1 MNRLPQ
7 PSGPRRE
14 RDPASPAEPTHEK
27 TRERPVSGWVGLV
40 MALALLG
47 FGVLVLVRG
56 GGPLGIPLVGLGAF
70 LLKGLFTLE
79 PNQGAVLIFFG
90 EYAGT
95 VRKDGFFWVNPLY
108 VRRKISLRV
117 RNFTTPTMKVNDLRG
132 NPIEIGAVVSWRVS
146 DTAQATF
153 DVDDYEQYTHI
164 QSEMA
169 VREVAGSHPYE
180 AVDGSELSLRGNF
193 AEVSRLLTQTLRH
206 HVDVAGVEV
215 DDARIT
221 HLAYAPEIATAMLRR
236 QQAEAVVQA
245 RERMVEGAI
254 GMIEGALSRM
264 QIDKI
269 GELDAAQ
276 RANLVINMMTVLLSE
291 SAAQPVIQL
300 NEARREA

>member
-1 MNRLPQ
+1 MNRVP
-7 PSGPRRE
+7 G
-14 RDPASPAEPTHEK
+14 DPKADPNVPAETPER
-27 TRERPVSGWVGLV
+27 TRENPLSGWLGLV
-40 MALALLG
+40 LGVALVIVGVLG
-47 FGVLVLVRG
+47 FLRGLVPAVALVALGVFV
-56 GGPLGIPLVGLGAF
+56 
-70 LLKGLFTLE
+70 LKGLFTLE

-95 VRKDGFFWVNPLY
+95 VRRDGFWWVNPFY

-117 RNFTTPTMKVNDLRG
+117 RNFTTPTLKVNDRRG
-132 NPIEIGAVVSWRVS
+132 NPIEIGAVITWRVR

-153 DVDDYEQYTHI
+153 DVDDYETYTHI

-169 VREVAGSHPYE
+169 LREVAGSHPYE
-180 AVDGSELSLRGNF
+180 SQEPGEVSLRGHF
-193 AEVSRLLTQTLRH
+193 ADVSKLLTASLRD
-206 HVDVAGVEV
+206 HVSVAGVEI

-236 QQAEAVVQA
+236 QQAEAVVHA

-254 GMIEGALSRM
+254 GMIEGTLARM
-264 QIDKI
+264 QADRI
-269 GELDAAQ
+269 GELDAEQ

-300 NEARREA
+300 NEPRRDT

>member
-1 MNRLPQ
+1 MNRP
-7 PSGPRRE
+7 PPPRRARGD
-14 RDPASPAEPTHEK
+14 RDPAAPAEQTFEK
-27 TRERPVSGWVGLV
+27 TRERPISGWLGLL
-40 MALALLG
+40 AALLLIG
-47 FGVLVLVRG
+47 LGAAFVVRG
-56 GGPLGIPLVGLGAF
+56 GGPLGILAVGLGLF

-79 PNQGAVLIFFG
+79 PNQAAVLIFFG

-95 VRKDGFFWVNPLY
+95 VRRDGFFFVNPLY

-132 NPIEIGAVVSWRVS
+132 NPIEIGAVVAWRVR

-180 AVDGSELSLRGNF
+180 AVDTNELSLRGNF
-193 AEVSRLLTQTLRH
+193 AEVSRLLTQTLRE
-206 HVDVAGVEV
+206 HVEVAGVEV

-236 QQAEAVVQA
+236 QQAEAVVHA
-245 RERMVEGAI
+245 RERMVEGAL
-254 GMIEGALSRM
+254 GMIEGALARM
-264 QIDKI
+264 QIDRI
-269 GELDAAQ
+269 GELDAHH
-276 RANLVINMMTVLLSE
+276 RASLVINMMTVLLSE

-300 NEARREA
+300 NEPRRDS

>member
-1 MNRLPQ
+1 MKRP
-7 PSGPRRE
+7 PVPRPPRG
-14 RDPASPAEPTHEK
+14 RDPAAPADQTFEK
-27 TRERPVSGWVGLV
+27 PRENAISGWLGLLA
-40 MALALLG
+40 ALALLG
-47 FGVLVLVRG
+47 FGALVVVRG
-56 GGPLGIPLVGLGAF
+56 GGPLGIPFVALGAF

-95 VRKDGFFWVNPLY
+95 VRRDGFFFVNPLY

-132 NPIEIGAVVSWRVS
+132 NPIEIGAVIAWRVR

-180 AVDGSELSLRGNF
+180 AVADGELSLRGNF
-193 AEVSRLLTQTLRH
+193 TEVSRLLTQTLRE
-206 HVDVAGVEV
+206 HVEVAGVEV

-236 QQAEAVVQA
+236 QQADAVVQA

-254 GMIEGALSRM
+254 GMIEGALARM

-269 GELDAAQ
+269 GELDPHQ
-276 RANLVINMMTVLLSE
+276 RASLVINMMTVLLSE

-300 NEARREA
+300 NEQRRDG